1 MERLDTLSLNHNV
14 ITELGPGWFEGR
26 LPCGIRE
33 YKLKEPF
40 HNIVEITFS
49 VILL

>member
-26 LPCGIRE
+26 PYILQLIDTIYLFRPATMVGH
-33 YKLKEPF
+33 LA
-40 HNIVEITFS
+40 NI
-49 VILL
+49 L